1 MFCFNQHYFRPYV
14 SHGIIVAKMVAEEK
28 MENWIYILRSFGFCG
43 FFQSCSVF
51 SDLAW
56 LFSIMILV

>member
-1 MFCFNQHYFRPYV
+1 MFCFNQHYFRPYL
-14 SHGIIVAKMVAEEK
+14 SRHGAIVGKMVAEEK
-28 MENWIYILRSFGFCG
+28 MENWIYILGGFGGCG

-56 LFSIMILV
+56 LFRFC